1 MNKYLFYSDQNKMQ
15 DFILDIKN
23 RSLESKHLYM
33 NEGALNFYDAK
44 EIQLDSISWYS
55 IYLDFIKEKILK
67 DKNKK
72 YAFISFGC
80 GKDDLSKYI
89 LSALHEEGFNID
101 YYAVDSSTK
110 MLSLHEENFK
120 DVKFKTVQILSDFSD
135 YDFKRNLQEVL
146 TDNYDLK
153 IFAFFG
159 ATIGNTKLTNTAD
172 TFQNILDKGDILWND
187 CVVQKDNLPNTK
199 IDRFNYYLSFF
210 QDKDVSD
217 FFKNPLRQINI
228 PKDSGELFL
237 RMTEEKSIGTILYT
251 VGFRF
256 KKKVNINYMRNNLV
270 FLPEEEIDLNYLRD
284 YTPEPFIK
292 FLESHNLKS
301 RGFLK
306 ENTIGQFLFEKI

>member
-1 MNKYLFYSDQNKMQ
+1 MNKYLFYSDQHKMQ

-33 NEGALNFYDAK
+33 NDGALNFYNAK
-44 EIQLDSISWYS
+44 EIQLDSLSWYS
-55 IYLDFIKEKILK
+55 VYLKFIKDHILK

-89 LSALHEEGFNID
+89 LSALYEEGFTFD
-101 YYAVDSSTK
+101 YYAVDSSSK
-110 MLSLHEENFK
+110 MLILHEDNFK
-120 DVKFKTVQILSDFSD
+120 DVKFNVIQVLSDFSK

-146 TDNYDLK
+146 LDNYDLK

-159 ATIGNTKLTNTAD
+159 ATIGNIKLTNTAD

-210 QDKDVSD
+210 KDKPVAD
-217 FFKNPLRQINI
+217 FFKNPLKQINI
-228 PKDSGELFL
+228 PDNSGELFL
-237 RMTEEKSIGTILYT
+237 RMTQEKSTGTILYT

-256 KKKVNINYMRNNLV
+256 KQKVDITYKRDNII
-270 FLPEEEIDLNYLRD
+270 FLPEEEFNLFNIRD
-284 YTPEPFIK
+284 YTADPFIK
-292 FLESHNLKS
+292 FFESHNLKN
-301 RGFLK
+301 RGFCK